1 MGAPVYTLTDAGFQR
16 EMSYTLHLLHLH
28 RHKYRK
34 KTLLFLN
41 PRPTHGVHKPI
52 EYKSVYLI
60 WAALTGVF
68 NKTETQRWIK
78 SRCSTDFFAIRQR
91 FEWNWL
97 AVARSQISQIIL
109 KACLHGGGGPQIG
122 EVTHVAG
129 HLSCKH
135 DQIKMG
141 DYMDR
146 WATSPTWG
154 PPPSCKQ
161 ALKVWWKTL
170 HSNKFFVKRG
180 PPLISVQLLT
190 FTPSKRFTI
199 EMKW

>member
-1 MGAPVYTLTDAGFQR
+1 MAMLVWQIRKTLWKYGYGTITLSGSSGFWTQNIRLLGAPVYTVTDAGFQR

-28 RHKYRK
+28 RHEYR
-34 KTLLFLN
+34 
-41 PRPTHGVHKPI
+41 VHKPI
-52 EYKSVYLI
+52 EYKSVSLI
-60 WAALTGVF
+60 WAALTGLF

-78 SRCSTDFFAIRQR
+78 SRCCADFFAIRQR

-97 AVARSQISQIIL
+97 AVARSQISQIIFRV
-109 KACLHGGGGPQIG
+109 CLHGGGGPQIG

-146 WATSPTWG
+146 WDTSPFPG
-154 PPPSCKQ
+154 VPHLHVNRPSRYDE
-161 ALKVWWKTL
+161 
-170 HSNKFFVKRG
+170 KRCTQINS
-180 PPLISVQLLT
+180 L
-190 FTPSKRFTI
+190 
-199 EMKW
+199 